1 MAPLIRRIKLALRP
15 YRRGFAAWRAARAHN
30 ATASGGTLWFFPER
44 PAPKSG
50 IFAVA
55 EATGRSIR
63 RGVSSTE
70 PTFAW
75 ADNTVMAA
83 PSARLLAVDAIN
95 VGCLDI
101 SKRHVDQIHA
111 EVFGRALTVDPFR
124 HVGPMVEK
132 SDDNAVHDG
141 RIVDGPLTETV
152 DGCVYQRVVDATDG
166 DEAVD
171 LRVAISRDRFAFVHE
186 KRRPLADRFGNDNT
200 TVVIRELDDLFSV
213 EEQEQLLA
221 MARGLG
227 MDLGEFDV
235 LRDRN
240 DGLIWVVDANK
251 TPYLRPSGLSEHD
264 RRDTVAALAAAVDA
278 TLLMD

>member
-1 MAPLIRRIKLALRP
+1 MSTFVQRIKLALRP
-15 YRRGFAAWRAARAHN
+15 YRRGLAAWRAARAHN
-30 ATASGGTLWFFPER
+30 AQASGTPLWFSPEL

-50 IFAVA
+50 MFAVA
-55 EATGRSIR
+55 QATGRPVR
-63 RGVSSTE
+63 RGVSDTE

-75 ADNTVMAA
+75 GDRTVMPA
-83 PSARLLAVDAIN
+83 PSAALRAADAIN
-95 VGCLDI
+95 VDCTDI
-101 SKRHVDQIHA
+101 SKHHVDEVHG
-111 EVFGRALTVDPFR
+111 EVFGRALTVDPLT

-141 RIVDGPLTETV
+141 RIVEGPLTSTV

-171 LRVAISRDRFAFVHE
+171 LRVAVTGDRLAFVLE
-186 KRRPLADRFGNDNT
+186 KRRPITDRFSNDNSR
-200 TVVIRELDDLFSV
+200 VIVCSDDVFTS
-213 EEQEQLLA
+213 EERRRLVAL
-221 MARGLG
+221 ARGLG

-251 TPYLRPSGLSEHD
+251 TPYLRPAGLSEED
-264 RRDTVAALAAAVDA
+264 RQATVAALVEALEA
-278 TLLMD
+278 TLLSC